1 MEVSGATV
9 EGCQEGPDVLYA
21 DPRYASGADVVSR
34 RNFTTGAAAFA
45 ITVGLSRD
53 AEAITPS
60 QGSVPQGAAALGYT
74 NKVID
79 LVPTVDDIAPGR
91 TGNYALFDSMFY
103 DPNPPDKSLY
113 SMENGVLKIPLGKQ
127 VVTQSRNSTQGAL
140 PYLNGAIGFYMEFD
154 VHLSDNHPDHWPAV
168 WAMPQEHDLRQSD
181 HYAGDPAHYE
191 RWMEL
196 DVDEG
201 GFGPGT
207 LSSVIDWQGVYDPR
221 NHQYWRDYPA
231 DTVRGDVVTNLIA
244 KGYLDRTQRH
254 TFGASY
260 EPGTGL
266 IRWYLD
272 DHLIFNA
279 SAPAIAAQQH
289 FYMIAGAQTHGG
301 NVPYNIYL
309 NRIRAYAP

>member
-1 MEVSGATV
+1 MSFREICCLSAFTPSHHPFRQISADARFQSRNIPGGGFLVRTSRRNKTENELEASNAMMERLGI
-9 EGCQEGPDVLYA
+9 LYA
-21 DPRYASGADVVSR
+21 DPRDAGRAHVVSR

-45 ITVGLSRD
+45 INVGLSRD
-53 AEAITPS
+53 AEAITAL
-60 QGSVPQGAAALGYT
+60 QGIVPQGAAALGYT

-103 DPNPPDKSLY
+103 DPNPPDKSRY
-113 SMENGVLKIPLGKQ
+113 AMENGVLKIPMGKQ
-127 VVTQSRNSTQGAL
+127 VVTQSRIITKGTL
-140 PYLNGAIGFYMEFD
+140 PYLTCAIGFYMEFD

-181 HYAGDPAHYE
+181 HYAGDPPRYE

-207 LSSVIDWQGVYDPR
+207 LSSVIDWQGIYDAR
-221 NHQYWRDYPA
+221 NHQYWRDYPT
-231 DTVRGDVVTNLIA
+231 DTVRGSVVTNRIDRGA
-244 KGYLDRTQRH
+244 LDRTQRH

-266 IRWYLD
+266 VR
-272 DHLIFNA
+272 
-279 SAPAIAAQQH
+279 
-289 FYMIAGAQTHGG
+289 
-301 NVPYNIYL
+301 
-309 NRIRAYAP
+309 

>member
-1 MEVSGATV
+1 MEASSSAFESHQGPEVS
-9 EGCQEGPDVLYA
+9 YA
-21 DPRYASGADVVSR
+21 DPRYASRADVVSR
-34 RNFTTGAAAFA
+34 REFTRGAAAVA
-45 ITVGLSRD
+45 VTVGLSRD
-53 AEAITPS
+53 AEAIIPL
-60 QGSVPQGAAALGYT
+60 QESVPQGAAALRHT

-79 LVPTVDDIAPGR
+79 LIPTVDDIAPGR

-103 DPNPPDKSLY
+103 DPNPPDKSPY

-127 VVTQSRNSTQGAL
+127 VVTQSRNSTRGTL
-140 PYLNGAIGFYMEFD
+140 PYLNGAIGFYIEFD

-168 WAMPQEHDLRQSD
+168 WAMPEEHDLRQSD
-181 HYAGDPAHYE
+181 HYAGDPPRYE

-207 LSSVIDWQGVYDPR
+207 LSSVIDWQGIYDPR
-221 NHQYWRDYPA
+221 NREYWRDYPTN
-231 DTVRGDVVTNLIA
+231 TVRGNVVTNRID
-244 KGYLDRTQRH
+244 KGSLDRTGRH

-272 DHLIFNA
+272 DRLIFTA

-289 FYMIAGAQTHGG
+289 FYMIVGAQTHGG

-309 NRIRAYAP
+309 HRIRAYTP